1 MSLSSHP
8 MAASLSASDTGKVVS
23 ARDAVRLIKDGDT
36 VATGGFVGI
45 GFPENIAVALEERFL
60 ETQSADIHGLGSPRG
75 LTLVYAAGQGDGKNR
90 GLNHLGHDGLVAR
103 VIGGHWGLV
112 PQLQQLAV
120 ANRIEAY
127 NLPQGV
133 LALLPRQVA
142 GRRPGFITK
151 VGLGTFVDPRIEGG
165 KVNRR
170 TEEDLVKLIEMDGEE
185 WLQFKSPKVD
195 VALIRGSVADEKGN
209 ITMDREGV
217 LLESL
222 SVAQAARASG
232 GIVIAQVEHVVRAGS
247 LHPKQ
252 VKIPGVVVDYVVVGK
267 AENHLQTMA
276 TYFNPAY
283 AGDIK
288 VLRSSTPPLPLDP
301 RKVIARRAAMELKA
315 GAVVNLGIGMPEGVA
330 AVAAEE
336 HVDQL
341 MSLTLETGP
350 IGGVPA
356 GGFDFGHALNAEA
369 VIEQPAQFDF
379 YDGGGLDA
387 TFLGLAQTD
396 SHGNVNV
403 SKFNGRPVGCGGFIN
418 ITRSTPKVVFC
429 GTFTAGGL
437 KVKVGDGKLVIE
449 QEGKMSKFIEQ
460 VEQVTFN
467 GHDAALRQQNVLF
480 VTERAVFHL
489 TADGLE
495 LTEIAPGVDL
505 ERDVLAHMAFKPI
518 IRDLKTMD
526 PGIFSEQWGGLARA
540 IQH

>member
-1 MSLSSHP
+1 M
-8 MAASLSASDTGKVVS
+8 
-23 ARDAVRLIKDGDT
+23 
-36 VATGGFVGI
+36 
-45 GFPENIAVALEERFL
+45 
-60 ETQSADIHGLGSPRG
+60 
-75 LTLVYAAGQGDGKNR
+75 
-90 GLNHLGHDGLVAR
+90 
-103 VIGGHWGLV
+103 
-112 PQLQQLAV
+112 
-120 ANRIEAY
+120 
-127 NLPQGV
+127 
-133 LALLPRQVA
+133 
-142 GRRPGFITK
+142 
-151 VGLGTFVDPRIEGG
+151 
-165 KVNRR
+165 
-170 TEEDLVKLIEMDGEE
+170 
-185 WLQFKSPKVD
+185 
-195 VALIRGSVADEKGN
+195 
-209 ITMDREGV
+209 
-217 LLESL
+217 LLEQL
-222 SVAQAARASG
+222 SIAQAVKRWG
-232 GIVIAQVEHVVRAGS
+232 GIVICQVERVVKAGS
-247 LHPKQ
+247 LHPKS
-252 VKIPGVVVDYVVVGK
+252 VKVPGFLVDYVVV
-267 AENHLQTMA
+267 AQPENHMQSIA
-276 TYFNPAY
+276 THYNPAFS
-283 AGDIK
+283 GEVK
-288 VLRSSTPPLPLDP
+288 VPLGSIEPMALDE
-301 RKVIARRAAMELKA
+301 RKVIARRAALELHPGKQT
-315 GAVVNLGIGMPEGVA
+315 NLGIGVPAGVP

-336 HVDQL
+336 GVAHLLSLSVESGVNGGIPAQL
-341 MSLTLETGP
+341 G
-350 IGGVPA
+350 
-356 GGFDFGHALNAEA
+356 DFGMAYNPESM
-369 VIEQPAQFDF
+369 IEQSFQFDF